1 MLTPRYRHAT
11 VVFEG
16 SLWVLGGIVSV
27 GAGEEYTSSTEIMD
41 CQTGVWTAGPA
52 MCARRAIDVA
62 PIVVGGILYVVGGDV
77 GQEVLPR
84 TVGDKLL
91 GTIERYDPATK
102 TFVEISTFPHQRKGF
117 SSAALPGDDNIYCF
131 GGREGDEDLTSWDA
145 FNVSTNK
152 WQSSLEPSAIYGEL
166 KMPFMD
172 SLYGRAI
179 SLVP

>member
-1 MLTPRYRHAT
+1 VM
-11 VVFEG
+11 
-16 SLWVLGGIVSV
+16 GGIVSV
-27 GAGEEYTSSTEIMD
+27 DDGEEYTSSTEIMD
-41 CQTGVWTAGPA
+41 CHTGVWTAGPV

-77 GQEVLPR
+77 GKEVLPR
-84 TVGDKLL
+84 IGDKLL
-91 GTIERYDPATK
+91 GTIERYDPASK
-102 TFVEISTFPHQRKGF
+102 SFVVISTFPHQRKGF

-145 FNVSTNK
+145 YNVSTNV
-152 WQSSLEPSAIYGEL
+152 WQSTLEPNTKYGEL